1 MSLFIDAGFS
11 GVATVKR
18 GSSLQAKNNP
28 QIYANPRELFL
39 ISENSRTNTL
49 TTLKCCHTVSQGGR
63 IFN

>member
-28 QIYANPRELFL
+28 QIYANPRELVL
-39 ISENSRTNTL
+39 D
-49 TTLKCCHTVSQGGR
+49 
-63 IFN
+63 